1 MPDTPQALADRLR
14 EEGTRVIDFFNNL
27 SQEQWGK
34 CVYLQDSF
42 WNFHH
47 LFAHF
52 VSSEIGRKDLILNII
67 AGGAGA
73 PSEFEIDTFNQR
85 EVERLSG
92 ESNSQLLI
100 LFLQERSNL
109 AEFVSTL
116 KMEDLARI
124 GNDPYLGA
132 ASLLEIVKLT
142 YRHLQIHLRDA
153 RRCL

>member
-1 MPDTPQALADRLR
+1 MVDTPQALADRLR
-14 EEGTRVIDFFNNL
+14 EENTRVLDFFNNL
-27 SQEQWGK
+27 SQEQWGNF
-34 CVYLQDSF
+34 VYRQDSV

-47 LFAHF
+47 LLAHF
-52 VSSEIGRKDLILNII
+52 VSSEIGHKELILNVISGG
-67 AGGAGA
+67 GGAPA
-73 PSEFEIDTFNQR
+73 NFEINIYNQR

-116 KMEDLARI
+116 TMEDLARI